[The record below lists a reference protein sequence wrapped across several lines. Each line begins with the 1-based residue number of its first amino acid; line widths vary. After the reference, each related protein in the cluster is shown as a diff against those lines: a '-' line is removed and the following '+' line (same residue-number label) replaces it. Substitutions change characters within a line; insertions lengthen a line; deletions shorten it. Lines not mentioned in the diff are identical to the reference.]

1 MLAKSHENRSKL
13 DRKAKK
19 CPPTA
24 AGLAPTLTDKYNSA
38 EVLVDQVYK
47 DIAMGVSRSEVIKK
61 ITNGAYPTMEKPLA
75 ARQAANYYNA
85 ALERFAVDSDIEA
98 EKLREICFKRYETIL
113 EECMKKGDMYNARGT
128 MDSICRIF
136 GIENKTPSTAIQING
151 TDEGKVVVN
160 FGFNNDENDK

>member
-1 MLAKSHENRSKL
+1 MLAKSHGNGSKL

-24 AGLAPTLTDKYNSA
+24 AGLAPTLTDKYNSSD
-38 EVLVDQVYK
+38 VLIDQIYR
-47 DIAMGVSRSEVIKK
+47 DIAMGVSRSYCLKK
-61 ITNGAYPTMEKPLA
+61 IQDGQYNNKPVK
-75 ARQAANYYNA
+75 ARQAAYYYNA
-85 ALERFAVDSDIEA
+85 ALDRFAVDSDIEA

-136 GIENKTPSTAIQING
+136 GIENRTPSTAIQING
-151 TDEGKVVVN
+151 GDDKIVVN
-160 FGFNNDENDK
+160 FGFNNDENEK